1 MQWINAIKEAF
12 APGPSKEQ
20 KREESIR
27 TIQAQH
33 GLHNATTGLRAVTRE
48 LSRAPMPS
56 TAE

>member
-12 APGPSKEQ
+12 APGPSKKE
-20 KREESIR
+20 KHTESVR

-33 GLHNATTGLRAVTRE
+33 GLRNATTALKAVTRE
-48 LSRAPMPS
+48 ISRPPMPS